1 MKEVIIVWKRST
13 PLQAIVFLE
22 ESEATGRNSSVSTLM
37 TPISKSFFGR
47 MVLKVLNITC
57 S

>member
-22 ESEATGRNSSVSTLM
+22 ESEATGRNSSVS
-37 TPISKSFFGR
+37 IKVVKSKQADYFR
-47 MVLKVLNITC
+47 MF
-57 S
+57 